1 DAIRDGGGCL
11 AGRLGVGRG
20 GRRTAG
26 AGARGR
32 GADAVRAR
40 RARRRLGGRPDACG
54 GGGRRGGPARTG
66 RGGARR
72 AQLRRCTGRTGRR
85 ADRRPPVPGGV
96 RRRERAGPRGVVPV
110 RLAQRGGPP
119 VDRRARGR
127 LAAAAR
133 GRVRGAGPDG
143 RPDRP
148 HPRPGDPAPR
158 RHAHRT
164 GRPRR
169 LARRPPGHLRQ
180 VPAGRGGPAA
190 RRGRAPGRRA
200 LGAGPHGHRALADVL
215 PPPRTGPDPAR
226 VGRARLTG
234 GYGRARASD
243 ARPTDEERRD
253 GRMAGHWA
261 DFQYEIYLNGMTGAV
276 PRLPTDLTR
285 LEQLTEQ
292 RLGPGPVGYVAG
304 SAGDGST
311 ARANRAA
318 LDRHRIVP
326 RMLRDVHERDLSVR
340 VLGRELP
347 APLALTPVGVLSI
360 MHPGAEPAAARAA
373 AARGVP
379 FVLSSASST
388 PMEEVAEA
396 MGGAER
402 WFQLYWPK
410 DVEVAR
416 SFLARARAAGYTA
429 LVVTLDTP
437 RLSGRPRALDQAY
450 LPFLHGVGTANY
462 FTDPAFRA
470 GLAKPVHE
478 DPNAAVM
485 HFVGMFS
492 DPAKT
497 WPDLA
502 FLRENW
508 DGPIVLKGILH
519 PDDARLAADAG
530 MDGVVVSNHGGRQVA
545 GSVAAADALPR
556 VAEAVGDRLD
566 VLFDSGVRTGDDVFK
581 ALALGGR
588 AGGRRGGRRGPR
600 RRVLAGRPGHVA
612 GAVGAGRAGH
622 GGARRPRDGPRR
634 TRPPARPTAGR
645 PAGVRPGPRRAG
657 RAAPG
662 GAGADT
668 GRSGSP
674 PLRPVGSHHGFGQ
687 PGVPGGRRDGPA
699 ARQQVLVLPHRFGRP
714 ALVHG
719 PVAHLDDE
727 VGVRVSG
734 GGSEGQLFVPAGL
747 QLALRGEVVAH
758 VVGPAVV

>member
-1 DAIRDGGGCL
+1 
-11 AGRLGVGRG
+11 
-20 GRRTAG
+20 
-26 AGARGR
+26 
-32 GADAVRAR
+32 
-40 RARRRLGGRPDACG
+40 
-54 GGGRRGGPARTG
+54 
-66 RGGARR
+66 
-72 AQLRRCTGRTGRR
+72 
-85 ADRRPPVPGGV
+85 
-96 RRRERAGPRGVVPV
+96 
-110 RLAQRGGPP
+110 
-119 VDRRARGR
+119 
-127 LAAAAR
+127 
-133 GRVRGAGPDG
+133 
-143 RPDRP
+143 
-148 HPRPGDPAPR
+148 
-158 RHAHRT
+158 
-164 GRPRR
+164 
-169 LARRPPGHLRQ
+169 
-180 VPAGRGGPAA
+180 
-190 RRGRAPGRRA
+190 
-200 LGAGPHGHRALADVL
+200 
-215 PPPRTGPDPAR
+215 
-226 VGRARLTG
+226 
-234 GYGRARASD
+234 
-243 ARPTDEERRD
+243 
-253 GRMAGHWA
+253 MAGHWA

-347 APLALTPVGVLSI
+347 APLALAPVGVLSI

-437 RLSGRPRALDQAY
+437 LLSWRPRDLDQAY

-545 GSVAAADALPR
+545 GAVAAADALPR

-581 ALALGGR
+581 ALALGAR
-588 AGGRRGGRRGPR
+588 A
-600 RRVLAGRPGHVA
+600 VLLGRPYVYGLA
-612 GAVGAGRAGH
+612 L
-622 GGARRPRDGPRR
+622 DGQ
-634 TRPPARPTAGR
+634 
-645 PAGVRPGPRRAG
+645 AGVDHVVRCLLAE
-657 RAAPG
+657 
-662 GAGADT
+662 
-668 GRSGSP
+668 
-674 PLRPVGSHHGFGQ
+674 
-687 PGVPGGRRDGPA
+687 
-699 ARQQVLVLPHRFGRP
+699 
-714 ALVHG
+714 
-719 PVAHLDDE
+719 LD
-727 VGVRVSG
+727 
-734 GGSEGQLFVPAGL
+734 LT
-747 QLALRGEVVAH
+747 LALSGHAGPGT
-758 VVGPAVV
+758 VGPGDLVTAPA